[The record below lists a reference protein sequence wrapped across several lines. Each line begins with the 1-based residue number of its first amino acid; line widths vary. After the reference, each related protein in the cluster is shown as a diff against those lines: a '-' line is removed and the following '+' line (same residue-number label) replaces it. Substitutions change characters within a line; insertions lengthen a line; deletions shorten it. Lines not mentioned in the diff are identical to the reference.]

1 MKKLFKAIAILT
13 SFSVLTRALGFLFR
27 IFLSRLIGAEGLGIY
42 QISFSVFMVLET
54 FVSSGLPLVVSK
66 KTSNMSTQKDKKK
79 EYSMVTAALIVGLIT
94 AITLCSIVL
103 IFRDLF
109 GLLFTDKRCLN
120 ILIVLLP
127 GLVFSSVYAILR
139 GNLWGHRKYFLVS
152 LTEFLEQLFRMIFCI
167 IALGVFYSAVDG
179 AMVASVSYLI
189 SCFLSASLV
198 TVIYFKTKGRFSKPQ
213 KGQFK
218 SLIKDSTPI
227 TLVRVIS
234 SLLMPIIS
242 IIIPL
247 QLIKCGY
254 TNEQAL
260 AVFGVAMG
268 MTFPLLYI
276 PSTLIGS
283 LSMTLIPD
291 LSCAVSQQNIE
302 EIKNK
307 VNFSIKFGLFVA
319 FLFIPIF
326 YSLGRPIGEFLYN
339 STQSGVFLSYACPL
353 IIPICL
359 SGLTVSCLNALNLE
373 VKGFI
378 NYAIGACFLFVC
390 VFFLTKYLGILSLV
404 WGMGLC
410 LGTAS
415 ALNIRLLN
423 KHLNTN
429 FFNFSYLLKLL
440 VCAIPSILISKW
452 SYNLLT
458 NVLPMIFSIGTSAM
472 LGELFFISFAVVFN
486 LLNLSIIKSSKE
498 KSKKPFL
505 MHKTNIKSKK
515 LTTK

>member
-1 MKKLFKAIAILT
+1 MKKLLKAIAILT

-66 KTSNMSTQKDKKK
+66 KTSTLSSSAQVDKKK
-79 EYSMVTAALIVGLIT
+79 EHSMVTAALFVGLIT
-94 AITLCSIVL
+94 AITLCLIVL
-103 IFRDLF
+103 LFKNLF

-152 LTEFLEQLFRMIFCI
+152 ITEFLEQLFRMIFCVL
-167 IALGVFYSAVDG
+167 ALVIFYSSVDG
-179 AMVASVSYLI
+179 VMVASISYLV
-189 SCFLSASLV
+189 SCFLSACLV
-198 TVIYFKTKGRFSKPQ
+198 TIIYFKTKGRFAKPQ

-247 QLIKCGY
+247 QLIKSGY

-291 LSCAVSQQNIE
+291 LSCAVSQQNVE

-307 VNFSIKFGLFVA
+307 VNFSIKFGLFVS

-326 YSLGRPIGEFLYN
+326 YSLGTPIGEFLYN
-339 STQSGVFLSYACPL
+339 NTQSGIFLSYACPL
-353 IIPICL
+353 IVPICL
-359 SGLTVSCLNALNLE
+359 SSLTVSCLNALNLE

-378 NYAIGACFLFVC
+378 NYAIGACFLFIC
-390 VFFLTKYLGILSLV
+390 VLFLTKYLGILSLV

-410 LGTAS
+410 LGIATI
-415 ALNIRLLN
+415 LNIRLLN

-429 FFNFSYLLKLL
+429 FFNLGYLVKIFI
-440 VCAIPSILISKW
+440 CSIPSILISKW
-452 SYNLLT
+452 SYSLLSKFLSLLFSLG
-458 NVLPMIFSIGTSAM
+458 VSGIIGEIFF
-472 LGELFFISFAVVFN
+472 LLFGLVFN
-486 LLNLSIIKSSKE
+486 LFDLSFLKLKKN
-498 KSKKPFL
+498 KSKKVNIA
-505 MHKTNIKSKK
+505 HKLS
-515 LTTK
+515 TKAKN